1 MNVQLINRLKNLQLY
16 KKRHSNS
23 VLLWREIY
31 PLAMPIFIENLSVI
45 LMGIFSTFLVSWIG
59 KAQMAAVG
67 LAESFNMIIMSFFM
81 AVALGTSVVV
91 AFSLGRHNRKKA
103 VFAARQSITLLVLVS
118 VLLFVFVEFS
128 GYWIVD
134 IIAGKA
140 DPEVKN
146 LTLTFLRLTVLGY
159 PALAFILVGCGALR
173 GAGNTKL
180 PMYLNII
187 MNILNISIS
196 YVLIYGI
203 GGWQGLGF
211 ICAGIGLT
219 TSRYCGMFFILL
231 VLTIKPSRALFIP
244 FRSYFHSFN
253 AKILIDILSIGIPAS
268 VESVMFNV
276 GKLLTQTFVA
286 GMGTSTIAA
295 NFIAFSIAGLLNLP
309 GGTLGATST
318 IIVGKRLGMGQ
329 IYQPTRQLK
338 FIFQFTNIL
347 LCLIAFVT
355 MPFAGLLSSLYTN
368 DPEVI
373 EISKHLLWLNALFT
387 PFWASSFVLPY
398 GFKGAK
404 DASYTMWVAIGSMWM
419 CRIVVGYLFGVY
431 FGFGVIGVWFGM
443 FLDWIIRSIF
453 FYYRLVSG
461 KWLWRHQKHNSL

>member
-16 KKRHSNS
+16 KKRHSNI

-118 VLLFVFVEFS
+118 VLLFIFVEFS

-140 DPEVKN
+140 DPEVKH

-203 GGWQGLGF
+203 GSWQGFGF
-211 ICAGIGLT
+211 IGAGIGLT

-244 FRSYFHSFN
+244 LRSYFHSFN
-253 AKILIDILSIGIPAS
+253 ARILVDILSIGIPAS

-431 FGFGVIGVWFGM
+431 LGFGVIGVWFGM

-461 KWLWRHQKHNSL
+461 KWLWRHQEHN

>member
-1 MNVQLINRLKNLQLY
+1 MDVLSRLKNLQLY
-16 KKRHSNS
+16 KKRPSNN
-23 VLLWREIY
+23 VLFWREIY
-31 PLAMPIFIENLSVI
+31 PLAMPILIENLSVI

-59 KAQMAAVG
+59 KAEMAAVG
-67 LAESFNMIIMSFFM
+67 LAESFNMIVMSFFM

-103 VFAARQSITLLVLVS
+103 VVAARQSITLLVIIS
-118 VLLFVFVEFS
+118 ILLFLFVEFS
-128 GYWIVD
+128 GYWIVE

-140 DPEVKN
+140 DPEVKE

-173 GAGNTKL
+173 GAGNTKI
-180 PMYLNII
+180 PMYLNIL
-187 MNILNISIS
+187 MNILNLSIS
-196 YVLIYGI
+196 YVLIYGAF
-203 GGWQGLGF
+203 GWQGLGF
-211 ICAGIGLT
+211 IGAGIGLT

-244 FRSYFHSFN
+244 LRSYFHSFN
-253 AKILIDILSIGIPAS
+253 GKILIDILGIGIPAS
-268 VESVMFNV
+268 VESVMFNI

-318 IIVGKRLGMGQ
+318 IIVGKRIGMGQ

-338 FIFQFTNIL
+338 YIFHLTSLL
-347 LCLIAFVT
+347 LCFLAFLSI
-355 MPFAGLLSSLYTN
+355 PFAELLSSLYT
-368 DPEVI
+368 DDQEVI
-373 EISKHLLWLNALFT
+373 EISKHLLWFNALFT

-419 CRIVVGYLFGVY
+419 CRIVVGYIFGVY

-443 FLDWIIRSIF
+443 FLDWKIRRIF
-453 FYYRLVSG
+453 FYHRLISG
-461 KWLWRHQKHNSL
+461 KWLWRHQKRI

>member
-159 PALAFILVGCGALR
+159 PALAYILVGCGALR

-203 GGWQGLGF
+203 GSWQGFGF
-211 ICAGIGLT
+211 IGAGIGLT

-244 FRSYFHSFN
+244 LRSYFHSFN
-253 AKILIDILSIGIPAS
+253 ARILVDILSIGIPAS

-329 IYQPTRQLK
+329 IYRPTRQLK

-431 FGFGVIGVWFGM
+431 LGFGVIGVWFGM

-461 KWLWRHQKHNSL
+461 KWLWRHQEHN

>member
-118 VLLFVFVEFS
+118 VLLFGFVEFS

-196 YVLIYGI
+196 YVLIYGV
-203 GGWQGLGF
+203 GSWQGFGF
-211 ICAGIGLT
+211 IGAGIGLT

-244 FRSYFHSFN
+244 LRSYFHSFN
-253 AKILIDILSIGIPAS
+253 ARILVDILSIGIPAS

-431 FGFGVIGVWFGM
+431 LGFGVIGVWFGM

-461 KWLWRHQKHNSL
+461 KWLWRHQKHN

>member
-118 VLLFVFVEFS
+118 VLLFVFVEFL

-140 DPEVKN
+140 DPEVKH

-203 GGWQGLGF
+203 GSWQGFGF
-211 ICAGIGLT
+211 IGAGIGLT

-244 FRSYFHSFN
+244 LRSYFHSFN
-253 AKILIDILSIGIPAS
+253 ARILVDILSIGIPAS

-431 FGFGVIGVWFGM
+431 LGFGVIGVWFGM

-461 KWLWRHQKHNSL
+461 KWLWRHQKHN

>member
-118 VLLFVFVEFS
+118 VLLFGFVEFS

-203 GGWQGLGF
+203 GSWQGFGF
-211 ICAGIGLT
+211 IGAGIGLT

-253 AKILIDILSIGIPAS
+253 ARILVDILSIGIPAS

-431 FGFGVIGVWFGM
+431 LGFGVIGVWFGM

-461 KWLWRHQKHNSL
+461 KWLWRHQKHN

>member
-203 GGWQGLGF
+203 GDWQGLGF
-211 ICAGIGLT
+211 IGAGIGLT

-373 EISKHLLWLNALFT
+373 QISKHLLWLNALFT

-461 KWLWRHQKHNSL
+461 KWLWRHQKHN

>member
-140 DPEVKN
+140 DPEVKH

-203 GGWQGLGF
+203 GSWQGFGF
-211 ICAGIGLT
+211 IGAGIGLT

-244 FRSYFHSFN
+244 LRSYFHSFN
-253 AKILIDILSIGIPAS
+253 ARILVDILSIGIPAS

-431 FGFGVIGVWFGM
+431 LGFGVIGVWFGM

-461 KWLWRHQKHNSL
+461 KWLWRHQEHN

>member
-140 DPEVKN
+140 DPEVKH

-203 GGWQGLGF
+203 GSWQGFGF
-211 ICAGIGLT
+211 IGAGIGLT

-244 FRSYFHSFN
+244 LRSYFHSFN
-253 AKILIDILSIGIPAS
+253 ARILVDILSIGIPAS

-431 FGFGVIGVWFGM
+431 LGFGVIGVWFGM

-461 KWLWRHQKHNSL
+461 KWLWRHQKHN

>member
-1 MNVQLINRLKNLQLY
+1 MNVQLINSLKNLQLY

-118 VLLFVFVEFS
+118 VLLFGFVEFS

-203 GGWQGLGF
+203 GSWQGFGF
-211 ICAGIGLT
+211 IGAGIGLT

-244 FRSYFHSFN
+244 LRSYFHSFN
-253 AKILIDILSIGIPAS
+253 ARILVDILSIGIPAS

-431 FGFGVIGVWFGM
+431 LGFGVIGVWFGM

-461 KWLWRHQKHNSL
+461 KWLWRHQEHN

>member
-203 GGWQGLGF
+203 GSWQGFGF
-211 ICAGIGLT
+211 IGAGIGLT

-244 FRSYFHSFN
+244 LRSYFHSFN
-253 AKILIDILSIGIPAS
+253 ARILVDILSIGIPAS

-431 FGFGVIGVWFGM
+431 LGFGVIGVWFGM

-461 KWLWRHQKHNSL
+461 KWLWRHQEHN

>member
-1 MNVQLINRLKNLQLY
+1 MDFQLVSRLKNLQLY
-16 KKRHSNS
+16 KKRRSNK
-23 VLLWREIY
+23 VLFWREIY
-31 PLAMPIFIENLSVI
+31 PLAMPILIENLSVI

-59 KAQMAAVG
+59 KAEMAAVG

-91 AFSLGRHNRKKA
+91 AFNLGRHNRKKA
-103 VFAARQSITLLVLVS
+103 VVAARQSITLLVIIS
-118 VLLFVFVEFS
+118 ILLFLFVEFS
-128 GYWIVD
+128 GYWIVE

-140 DPEVKN
+140 DPEVKE

-187 MNILNISIS
+187 MNILNLTIS
-196 YVLIYGI
+196 YVLIYGAL
-203 GGWQGLGF
+203 GWQGLGF
-211 ICAGIGLT
+211 IGAGIGLT
-219 TSRYCGMFFILL
+219 ISRYCGMFFILL

-244 FRSYFHSFN
+244 LRSYFHAFN
-253 AKILIDILSIGIPAS
+253 GKILIDILSIGIPAS
-268 VESVMFNV
+268 VESVMFNI

-318 IIVGKRLGMGQ
+318 IIVGKRIGMGQ

-338 FIFQFTNIL
+338 FIFHLTSLL
-347 LCLIAFVT
+347 LCFLAFLSI
-355 MPFAGLLSSLYTN
+355 PFAGLLSSLYT
-368 DPEVI
+368 DDQEVI
-373 EISKHLLWLNALFT
+373 EISKHLLWFNALFT

-419 CRIVVGYLFGVY
+419 CRIVVGYIFGVY

-453 FYYRLVSG
+453 FYYRLISG
-461 KWLWRHQKHNSL
+461 KWLWRHQKIG

>member
-140 DPEVKN
+140 DPEVKH

-203 GGWQGLGF
+203 GSWQGFGF
-211 ICAGIGLT
+211 IGAGIGLT

-253 AKILIDILSIGIPAS
+253 ARILVDILSIGIPAS

-461 KWLWRHQKHNSL
+461 KWLWRHQQHN

>member
-1 MNVQLINRLKNLQLY
+1 MDFLSRLKNLQLY
-16 KKRHSNS
+16 KKRRSNN
-23 VLLWREIY
+23 VLFWREIY
-31 PLAMPIFIENLSVI
+31 PLAMPILIENLSVI

-59 KAQMAAVG
+59 KAEMAAVG
-67 LAESFNMIIMSFFM
+67 LAESFNMIVMSFFM

-103 VFAARQSITLLVLVS
+103 VVAARQSITLLVIIS
-118 VLLFVFVEFS
+118 ILLFLFVEFS
-128 GYWIVD
+128 GYWIVE

-140 DPEVKN
+140 DPEVKE

-187 MNILNISIS
+187 MNILNLSIS
-196 YVLIYGI
+196 YVLIYGAF
-203 GGWQGLGF
+203 GWHGFGF
-211 ICAGIGLT
+211 IGAGIGLT

-244 FRSYFHSFN
+244 LRSYFHSFN
-253 AKILIDILSIGIPAS
+253 GKILIDILSIGIPAS
-268 VESVMFNV
+268 VESVMFNI

-318 IIVGKRLGMGQ
+318 IIVGKRIGMGQ

-338 FIFQFTNIL
+338 FIFHLTSLL
-347 LCLIAFVT
+347 LCFLAFVSI
-355 MPFAGLLSSLYTN
+355 PFAGLLSSLYTN
-368 DPEVI
+368 DHEVI
-373 EISKHLLWLNALFT
+373 EISKHLLWFNALFT

-419 CRIVVGYLFGVY
+419 CRIVVGYIFGVY
-431 FGFGVIGVWFGM
+431 FGYGVIGVWFGM
-443 FLDWIIRSIF
+443 FLDWIVRSFF
-453 FYYRLVSG
+453 FYHRLISG
-461 KWLWRHQKHNSL
+461 KWLWRHQKRI

>member
-91 AFSLGRHNRKKA
+91 AFCLGRHNRKKA

-140 DPEVKN
+140 DPEVKH

-203 GGWQGLGF
+203 GSWQGFGF
-211 ICAGIGLT
+211 IGAGIGLT

-244 FRSYFHSFN
+244 LRSYFHSFN
-253 AKILIDILSIGIPAS
+253 ARILVDILSIGIPAS

-431 FGFGVIGVWFGM
+431 LGFGVIGVWFGM

-461 KWLWRHQKHNSL
+461 KWLWRHQKHN

>member
-1 MNVQLINRLKNLQLY
+1 MNVQLINSLKNLQLY

-140 DPEVKN
+140 DPEVKH

-203 GGWQGLGF
+203 GSWQGFGF
-211 ICAGIGLT
+211 IGAGIGLT

-244 FRSYFHSFN
+244 LRSYFHSFN
-253 AKILIDILSIGIPAS
+253 ARILVDILSIGIPAS

-431 FGFGVIGVWFGM
+431 LGFGVIGVWFGM

-461 KWLWRHQKHNSL
+461 KWLWRHQKHN

>member
-59 KAQMAAVG
+59 KAQMAAVS

-159 PALAFILVGCGALR
+159 PALAYILVGCGALR

-203 GGWQGLGF
+203 GSWQGFGF
-211 ICAGIGLT
+211 IGAGIGLT

-244 FRSYFHSFN
+244 LRSYFHSFN
-253 AKILIDILSIGIPAS
+253 ARILVDILSIGIPAS

-329 IYQPTRQLK
+329 IYRPTRQLK

-431 FGFGVIGVWFGM
+431 LGFGVIGVWFGM

-461 KWLWRHQKHNSL
+461 KWLWRHQEHN

>member
-118 VLLFVFVEFS
+118 VLLFGFVEFS

-203 GGWQGLGF
+203 GSWQGFGF
-211 ICAGIGLT
+211 IGAGIGLT

-244 FRSYFHSFN
+244 LRSYFHSFN
-253 AKILIDILSIGIPAS
+253 ARILVDILSIGIPAS

-431 FGFGVIGVWFGM
+431 LGFGVIGVWFGM

-461 KWLWRHQKHNSL
+461 KWLWRHQKHN

>member
-1 MNVQLINRLKNLQLY
+1 MNVQLINRLKYLQLY

-203 GGWQGLGF
+203 GSWQGFGF
-211 ICAGIGLT
+211 IGAGIGLT

-244 FRSYFHSFN
+244 LRSYFHSFN
-253 AKILIDILSIGIPAS
+253 ARILVDILSIGIPAS

-431 FGFGVIGVWFGM
+431 LGFGVIGVWFGM

-461 KWLWRHQKHNSL
+461 KWLWRHQEHN

>member
-1 MNVQLINRLKNLQLY
+1 MNVHFIECIKKSQLY
-16 KKRHSNS
+16 KKRHSNN

-31 PLAMPIFIENLSVI
+31 PLAFPIFIENLSVI

-59 KAQMAAVG
+59 KAEMAAVG

-91 AFSLGRHNRKKA
+91 AFSLGRHNKKKA
-103 VFAARQSITLLVLVS
+103 VFAARQSITLLVLIS
-118 VLLFVFVEFS
+118 ILLFILVEFS
-128 GYWIVD
+128 GYWIID
-134 IIAGKA
+134 LIAGKA
-140 DPEVKN
+140 DPDVKN
-146 LTLTFLRLTVLGY
+146 LSLTFLRLTVLGY

-173 GAGNTKL
+173 GAGNTIL

-187 MNILNISIS
+187 MNILNLIIS
-196 YVLIYGI
+196 YILIYGI
-203 GGWQGLGF
+203 FDWNGLGF
-211 ICAGIGLT
+211 VGAGIGIT
-219 TSRYCGMFFILL
+219 VARYCGMFFILL

-253 AKILIDILSIGIPAS
+253 GKILIDILSIGIPAS
-268 VESVMFNV
+268 VESVMFNI

-309 GGTLGATST
+309 GNTLGATST
-318 IIVGKRLGMGQ
+318 IIVGKRIGMGQ

-338 FIFQFTNIL
+338 FIFHLTTFL
-347 LCLIAFVT
+347 LCFLALLSI
-355 MPFAGLLSSLYTN
+355 PFAGFLSSLYTN
-368 DPEVI
+368 DKEVI
-373 EISKHLLWLNALFT
+373 EIAKYLLWFNALFT

-404 DASYTMWVAIGSMWM
+404 DANYTMWVAIGSMWM
-419 CRIVVGYLFGVY
+419 CRIVAGYFLGVY

-453 FYYRLVSG
+453 FYYRLISG
-461 KWLWRHQKHNSL
+461 KWLWRHQKRI

>member
-118 VLLFVFVEFS
+118 VLLFGFVEFS

-203 GGWQGLGF
+203 GSWQGFGF
-211 ICAGIGLT
+211 IGAGIGLT

-244 FRSYFHSFN
+244 LRSYFHSFN
-253 AKILIDILSIGIPAS
+253 ARILVDILSIGIPAS

-431 FGFGVIGVWFGM
+431 LGFGVIGVWFGM

-461 KWLWRHQKHNSL
+461 KWLWRHQEHN

>member
-118 VLLFVFVEFS
+118 VLLFGFVEFS

-140 DPEVKN
+140 DPEVKH

-203 GGWQGLGF
+203 GSWQGFGF
-211 ICAGIGLT
+211 IGAGIGLT

-244 FRSYFHSFN
+244 LRSYFHSFN
-253 AKILIDILSIGIPAS
+253 ARILVDILSIGIPAS

-431 FGFGVIGVWFGM
+431 LGFGVIGVWFGM

-461 KWLWRHQKHNSL
+461 KWLWRHQKHN

>member
-203 GGWQGLGF
+203 GSWQGFGF
-211 ICAGIGLT
+211 IGAGIGLT

-244 FRSYFHSFN
+244 LRSYFHSFN
-253 AKILIDILSIGIPAS
+253 ARILVDILSIGIPAS

-431 FGFGVIGVWFGM
+431 LGFGVIGVWFGM

-461 KWLWRHQKHNSL
+461 KWLWRHQKHN

>member
-203 GGWQGLGF
+203 GSWQGFGF
-211 ICAGIGLT
+211 IGAGIGLT

-253 AKILIDILSIGIPAS
+253 ARILVDILSIGIPAS

-431 FGFGVIGVWFGM
+431 LGFGVIGVWFGM

-461 KWLWRHQKHNSL
+461 KWLWRHQKHN

>member
-1 MNVQLINRLKNLQLY
+1 MNVQLVDRLKKSQLY
-16 KKRHSNS
+16 QKRHSNN
-23 VLLWREIY
+23 VLLWREIF

-59 KAQMAAVG
+59 NAEMAAVG
-67 LAESFNMIIMSFFM
+67 MAESFNMIIMSFFM

-103 VFAARQSITLLVLVS
+103 VSAARQSITLLIIISL
-118 VLLFVFVEFS
+118 LLFVFVEFS
-128 GYWIVD
+128 GYWIVE

-140 DPEVKN
+140 EPKVKE
-146 LTLTFLRLTVLGY
+146 LTLTFLKLTVLGY

-187 MNILNISIS
+187 MNILNLSIS
-196 YVLIYGI
+196 YVLIYGVFN
-203 GGWQGLGF
+203 WEGLGF
-211 ICAGIGLT
+211 IGAGIGLT
-219 TSRYCGMFFILL
+219 ASRYCGMIFILI

-268 VESVMFNV
+268 VESVMFNI

-309 GGTLGATST
+309 GGTLGSTST

-329 IYQPTRQLK
+329 TYQPTRQLK
-338 FIFQFTNIL
+338 FIFHLTNIL
-347 LCLIAFVT
+347 LCFLAFLSV
-355 MPFAGLLSSLYTN
+355 PFAGLLSSMYTDN
-368 DPEVI
+368 QEVI
-373 EISKHLLWLNALFT
+373 QISKHLLWLNALFT

-419 CRIVVGYLFGVY
+419 CRIVVGYIFGVY
-431 FGFGVIGVWFGM
+431 LGFGVFGVWFGM

-453 FYYRLVSG
+453 FYQRLISG
-461 KWLWRHQKHNSL
+461 KWLWRHKQRI

>member
-203 GGWQGLGF
+203 GSWQGFGF
-211 ICAGIGLT
+211 IGAGIGLT

-244 FRSYFHSFN
+244 LRSYFHSFN
-253 AKILIDILSIGIPAS
+253 ARILVDILSIGIPAS

-329 IYQPTRQLK
+329 IYRPTRQLK

-431 FGFGVIGVWFGM
+431 LGFGVIGVWFGM

-461 KWLWRHQKHNSL
+461 KWLWRHQEHN